1 MVSAIGAPIKKIG
14 EFGRSIKVAGG
25 LLKWLTSPANIA
37 IMVVAAIAVAAF
49 LIIKNW
55 SKVKVFLA
63 NVKDWFSNAFEK
75 AKDIVEKFK
84 EKFEQV
90 KEAVQPITSALS
102 EDFKRC
108 VDA

>member
-1 MVSAIGAPIKKIG
+1 MLWRH
-14 EFGRSIKVAGG
+14 FDYQ
-25 LLKWLTSPANIA
+25 
-37 IMVVAAIAVAAF
+37 
-49 LIIKNW
+49 NW
-55 SKVKVFLA
+55 SKGQSFLA

-102 EDFKRC
+102 EDSSG
-108 VDA
+108 AWML

>member
-1 MVSAIGAPIKKIG
+1 
-14 EFGRSIKVAGG
+14 
-25 LLKWLTSPANIA
+25 
-37 IMVVAAIAVAAF
+37 MVVAAIAVAAF

-55 SKVKVFLA
+55 SKVKVFGER
-63 NVKDWFSNAFEK
+63 KDWFSNAFEK

-90 KEAVQPITSALS
+90 KRAVQPITSALS

-108 VDA
+108 VDAVKPVLEKFSELFQAVFESGTAEV